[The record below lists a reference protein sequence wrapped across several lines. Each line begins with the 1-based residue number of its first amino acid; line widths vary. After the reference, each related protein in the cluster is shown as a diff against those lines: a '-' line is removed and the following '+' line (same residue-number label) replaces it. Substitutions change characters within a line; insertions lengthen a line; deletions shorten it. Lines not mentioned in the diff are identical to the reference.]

1 MCAGHDSSCEAT
13 IHAMRQIFK
22 EEDSEAVLL
31 IDASNAFNTV
41 KRKLLL
47 HSASVIC
54 PEIAVFVRNCYALP
68 SRLLVI
74 VGIELKSCESTTQ
87 GDPAAMAIYA
97 IATISLFLMLID
109 QVEQLPRKRNKSV
122 AYTDNFTG
130 AG

>member
-31 IDASNAFNTV
+31 IDASNAFNAV

-47 HSASVIC
+47 HSASVIR
-54 PEIAVFVRNCYALP
+54 PEITVFVRNCYALP
-68 SRLLVI
+68 SRLLII
-74 VGIELKSCESTTQ
+74 VGSELKSCERTTQ

-97 IATISLFLMLID
+97 IATIPLLLMLID
-109 QVEQLPRKRNKSV
+109 QAEQLPRKRNKSV
-122 AYTDNFTG
+122 AYTDDFTG